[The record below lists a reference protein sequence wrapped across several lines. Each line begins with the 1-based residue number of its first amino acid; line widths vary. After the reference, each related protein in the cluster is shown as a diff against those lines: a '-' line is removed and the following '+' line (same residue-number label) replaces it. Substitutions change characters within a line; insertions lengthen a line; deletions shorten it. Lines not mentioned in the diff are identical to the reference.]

1 MCVCVWLYVYRKYW
15 GVGDY
20 ACECVAECPY
30 VCIDWECVC
39 LMGYLTLVLF
49 GASNDIRGCC

>member
-1 MCVCVWLYVYRKYW
+1 MCVWLYVYRKSW
-15 GVGDY
+15 GVGGY

-49 GASNDIRGCC
+49 GGSNDIRGCC